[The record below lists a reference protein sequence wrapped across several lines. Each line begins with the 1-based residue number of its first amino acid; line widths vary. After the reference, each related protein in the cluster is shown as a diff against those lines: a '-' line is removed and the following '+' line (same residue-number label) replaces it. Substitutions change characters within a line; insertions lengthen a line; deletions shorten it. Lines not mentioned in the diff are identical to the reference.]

1 LTCEIKKNDDHLK
14 ELGLP
19 LGARLKLLKAIK
31 ALNSASEVS
40 ASAPRGEAERRQLT
54 VMFVDLVG
62 STELSLKLDPEELR
76 DLSRAYQD
84 ATAREVGRY
93 GGYMA
98 KFMGDG
104 VLVYFGYPQAHEDD
118 AVRAIYAGL
127 AVVRAVKR
135 LGKRILAAHGGR
147 LRARVDIATG
157 VVVAGDLVGAEA
169 AEVGAVTGEDPK
181 PRLPAPGPRPLGRSR
196 GGGSDAIHGRGSLHL
211 RGAGGTVTTS
221 ARSICL
227 VNSTQRPSSSAPR

>member
-1 LTCEIKKNDDHLK
+1 
-14 ELGLP
+14 
-19 LGARLKLLKAIK
+19 
-31 ALNSASEVS
+31 
-40 ASAPRGEAERRQLT
+40 
-54 VMFVDLVG
+54 MFVDLVG

-93 GGYMA
+93 GGYVA

-135 LGKRILAAHGGR
+135 LGKRILAAHGG
-147 LRARVDIATG
+147 
-157 VVVAGDLVGAEA
+157 
-169 AEVGAVTGEDPK
+169 
-181 PRLPAPGPRPLGRSR
+181 GPRAGPLFWWGWAPHFLSAPPPPRHRRPPR
-196 GGGSDAIHGRGSLHL
+196 GCSLT
-211 RGAGGTVTTS
+211 AGGW
-221 ARSICL
+221 AGLC
-227 VNSTQRPSSSAPR
+227 

>member
-1 LTCEIKKNDDHLK
+1 MTCEIKKNDDHLK

-93 GGYMA
+93 GGYVA

-118 AVRAIYAGL
+118 AVRAIHAGL

-169 AEVGAVTGEDPK
+169 AEVGAVTGETPNLAF
-181 PRLPAPGPRPLGRSR
+181 RLQGL
-196 GGGSDAIHGRGSLHL
+196 
-211 RGAGGTVTTS
+211 
-221 ARSICL
+221 ARSGE
-227 VNSTQRPSSSAPR
+227 VVAADRTRSMAGEVFTYEAPEERSLRARARSVS